1 MERLPLNL
9 EKAVSRQVA
18 KNARKIKNL
27 QDLAVHLMGEPRL
40 RGIWLNILANLA
52 PWREQ
57 MRFLG

>member
-1 MERLPLNL
+1 MNL

-27 QDLAVHLMGEPRL
+27 QDLAVHLMGEPPL